1 MFADAAKLAT
11 ATVGVESSGTT
22 APVAASGGD
31 IGKVAT
37 LSSVTAIPSDEVI
50 ENRFWMPEIQNVW
63 LDKELKRRLSLTFNP
78 PAGVTSDDVWHS
90 ISMDGMQLII
100 DYKPPGEFSNA
111 DPVSLR
117 DQSMWS

>member
-1 MFADAAKLAT
+1 MT
-11 ATVGVESSGTT
+11 AHVAVGGG
-22 APVAASGGD
+22 APEK
-31 IGKVAT
+31 IPT
-37 LSSVTAIPSDEVI
+37 LSSTTAIPTDKTV
-50 ENRFWMPEIQNVW
+50 ENCFWMLKIKNVW
-63 LDKELKRRLSLTFNP
+63 LDKELKKRLLLTLNP
-78 PAGVTSDDVWHS
+78 PGGVASNDVWHS